1 MSDQS
6 KDNSPSPSETSAPA
20 EPKVSLRDTIENAY
34 DDVLDQSETSEP
46 TEDAGQSDRTRDSL
60 GRFAPKTSEAKP
72 GEAEQPNAPSPEKP
86 ITEAQFRREPAPEG
100 SSTQTPQHW
109 SAEFKA
115 DFEKLPPEGKA
126 ILLRRHTE
134 MEADYTRKSQA
145 SAGAVQFA
153 SALEPVFSDPVINQ
167 SMQQAGMNAIQAI
180 HEWGGFHK
188 RALSPDVRDR
198 IGLLVDLSQRMGLD
212 PARLF
217 ASGNQPVPE
226 LSQED
231 LTDPAIRYFADKLGS
246 TTNDLQAVKAQLQH
260 MLQSEAQQREQE
272 TVGRYRSGIDQF
284 GDEKDQQGNLLHP
297 YLDKVMPKL
306 LEMYTVDPTRNLA
319 QAYDEAVWANTETR
333 ALLLEAE
340 QHKLF
345 GNNSAQRARA
355 AVRGNIRGL
364 TSPVAKPNA
373 STANGS
379 LRSTLEA
386 SADEVGF

>member
-6 KDNSPSPSETSAPA
+6 KDNSPSPSETSAP

-34 DDVLDQSETSEP
+34 DDVLDQSEAP
-46 TEDAGQSDRTRDSL
+46 EDAGQSDRTRDSL
-60 GRFAPKTSEAKP
+60 GRFAAKDRVEP
-72 GEAEQPNAPSPEKP
+72 GEQSEDPAPKP
-86 ITEAQFRREPAPEG
+86 ITEAQFQREPARESG
-100 SSTQTPQHW
+100 STQTPQHW

-115 DFEKLPPEGKA
+115 DFEKLPPEGRA
-126 ILLRRHTE
+126 ILLKRHTE

-153 SALEPVFSDPVINQ
+153 SALEPVFSDPVITQ

-188 RALSPDVRDR
+188 RALSPDVRER
-198 IGLLVDLSQRMGLD
+198 VSLLVDLSQRMGLD

-217 ASGNQPVPE
+217 AGTSNQQVPE
-226 LSQED
+226 LSPED
-231 LTDPAIRYFADKLGS
+231 MNDPAIRYFADRLGS

-272 TVGRYRSGIDQF
+272 TVGRYRAGIDQF
-284 GDEKDQQGNLLHP
+284 ADEKDSQGNPAHP
-297 YLDKVMPKL
+297 HFAKVADKL
-306 LEMYTVDPTRNLA
+306 IEMYTVDPTRNLA
-319 QAYDEAVWANTETR
+319 QAYDEAVWANPETR
-333 ALLLEAE
+333 ALMLEAE
-340 QHKLF
+340 QHRLF
-345 GNNSAQRARA
+345 GSNSAQRARA